1 MFLAFSAFYHQ
12 KQVKSPG
19 TLATGYV
26 QNFSIITVLKSIS
39 SWNKI
44 GNDVQ
49 EFFHKSFRIIF
60 VIFGLTNS
68 EKTKNKYERKPITA
82 FDCQSEKTKVRIR
95 LDFKNLISFHY
106 LRFFTRHGPWMQL
119 G

>member
-1 MFLAFSAFYHQ
+1 MS
-12 KQVKSPG
+12 
-19 TLATGYV
+19 
-26 QNFSIITVLKSIS
+26 
-39 SWNKI
+39 
-44 GNDVQ
+44 Q

-68 EKTKNKYERKPITA
+68 EKTKNKYEGKPVTA